1 MQQLTNKLRSSNTFF
16 ALWSM
21 VAAFGAYFC
30 VYAFRKPF
38 NAGTY
43 AGLEWFGLNYK
54 AALIIAQVIGYMLS
68 KFIGI
73 KVISELKAT
82 SRVVLIISLIGIAE
96 LSLLGFAVV
105 PTNLKVLFL
114 FTNGLPLGMVWG
126 IVFSYLEGRR
136 FTETLGMGL
145 SISLIV
151 SSGMLKSIYLLFS
164 AWLPAVSEFWM
175 PVLMGA
181 LFLPLFLFFVWMLS
195 KIPPP
200 TDSDKLLRVER
211 APMTA
216 DDKQRVL
223 RELGWGI
230 AGMVLLYSLLATLRD
245 FRDNFSVEI
254 WQEIQPDRNIAVFS
268 QTELVTGVVV
278 ILVVGCLSFF
288 RNNIKGFW
296 FTLQLMTVGA
306 LMSGMASLLFQFQMI
321 SPFWWMLLLGMG
333 LFLAY
338 IPIQVAV
345 FERIIALFN
354 LKANAGF
361 FIYICDA
368 IGYMGSVFLLLYKQ
382 FFMKDLQ
389 WTKLLI
395 QVSYLTTVVSIFLL
409 IAMGFYFNR
418 KLIQQHPIAKKLQ
431 DFSIY

>member
-1 MQQLTNKLRSSNTFF
+1 MQALTRKLESSKFLFIT
-16 ALWSM
+16 WSM

-43 AGLEWFGLNYK
+43 SGLEWMGMNYK
-54 AALIIAQVIGYMLS
+54 AVLIIAQVLGYMLS

-73 KVISELKAT
+73 KVISELTASK
-82 SRVVLIISLIGIAE
+82 RIVLIVSLILIAEISLVAFG
-96 LSLLGFAVV
+96 LV
-105 PTNLKVLFL
+105 PPPYNFIFL
-114 FTNGLPLGMVWG
+114 FFNGLPLGMVWG

-151 SSGMLKSIYLLFS
+151 SSGILKTIYLFIVKLF
-164 AWLPAVSEFWM
+164 PGISEFWM
-175 PVLMGA
+175 PAFIGV

-195 KIPPP
+195 RIPPP
-200 TDSDKLLRVER
+200 SDTDKLLRVER
-211 APMTA
+211 LPMTD
-216 DDKQRVL
+216 DDKKKVV

-230 AGMVLLYSLLATLRD
+230 GSMVLLYSLLATLRD

-254 WQEIQPDRNIAVFS
+254 WEEIQPSRDITVFS
-268 QTELVTGVVV
+268 QTELVTGAVV
-278 ILVVGCLSFF
+278 ILMVGSLSFF
-288 RNNIKGFW
+288 RSNIKGFW
-296 FTLQLMTVGA
+296 FTLQLMGFGI
-306 LMSGMASLLFQFQMI
+306 LLSGLSSLLFQYKLI
-321 SPFWWMLLLGMG
+321 EPYWWMLLLGMG

-345 FERIIALFN
+345 FERIIALFR

-361 FIYICDA
+361 FIYICDS
-368 IGYMGSVFLLLYKQ
+368 IGYLGSVGLLLYKQ
-382 FFMKDLQ
+382 FFMRDLQ
-389 WTKLLI
+389 WSKVLMNF
-395 QVSYLTTVVSIFLL
+395 SYFTTVFCIALL
-409 IAMGFYFNR
+409 LVLSFFFNR
-418 KLIQQHPIAKKLQ
+418 KLGMKSPVAKKLQ

>member
-1 MQQLTNKLRSSNTFF
+1 MNALTRKLESSRFLF
-16 ALWSM
+16 IAWSM

-43 AGLEWFGLNYK
+43 AGMEWLGMNYK
-54 AALIIAQVIGYMLS
+54 AVLIIAQVLGYMLS
-68 KFIGI
+68 KFMGI
-73 KVISELKAT
+73 KVISELAA
-82 SRVVLIISLIGIAE
+82 SRRIVLIVSLILIAE
-96 LSLLGFAVV
+96 ISLLGFGLV
-105 PTNLKVLFL
+105 PSPYNIIFL
-114 FTNGLPLGMVWG
+114 FFNGLPLGMVWG

-151 SSGMLKSIYLLFS
+151 SSGILKTIYLFIVRIF
-164 AWLPAVSEFWM
+164 PGISEFWM
-175 PVLMGA
+175 PAFIGA

-195 KIPPP
+195 RIPPP
-200 TDSDKLLRVER
+200 SETDKLLRVER
-211 APMTA
+211 LPMTNS
-216 DDKQRVL
+216 DKKQVMKN
-223 RELGWGI
+223 LGWGI
-230 AGMVLLYSLLATLRD
+230 GSMVLLYSLLATLRD

-254 WQEIQPDRNIAVFS
+254 WDEIQPSRDIAVFS

-278 ILVVGCLSFF
+278 IVLVGSLSFF

-296 FTLQLMTVGA
+296 LTLQLMGFGI
-306 LMSGMASLLFQFQMI
+306 LLSGGASLLFQYKLI
-321 SPFWWMLLLGMG
+321 EPYWWMLLLGMG

-345 FERIIALFN
+345 FERIIALFK

-361 FIYICDA
+361 FIYICDS
-368 IGYMGSVFLLLYKQ
+368 IGYLGSVGLLLYKQ
-382 FFMKDLQ
+382 FFMRDLQ
-389 WTKLLI
+389 WSKVLLNF
-395 QVSYLTTVVSIFLL
+395 SYFTTIICFLL
-409 IAMGFYFNR
+409 LFIISFFFNR
-418 KLIQQHPIAKKLQ
+418 KLGIQSPITKKLQ